1 MGRRRFD
8 PRQFG
13 HIPQSVR
20 NPKAS
25 EVLFGVKLVEAM
37 DWIEKD
43 IGGFYYTRGNLRT
56 EADSVPDD
64 VKKDWTYVDQ
74 YRSWAELWNYSTSL
88 TRRRFEGVCPRV
100 RHKYDAGQSMVT
112 GNQVTD
118 LLREIPHD
126 PTKMYYEPKHSL
138 YLAVHVEVMD
148 IIETQLADN
157 DGSLVDFALG
167 MTTLTLH
174 FKYE

>member
-1 MGRRRFD
+1 MDFITPEGTSGPKQIAYLMMSRKIGRTWTSIEVGLN
-8 PRQFG
+8 FG
-13 HIPQSVR
+13 TTQMR
-20 NPKAS
+20 DCN
-25 EVLFGVKLVEAM
+25 
-37 DWIEKD
+37 
-43 IGGFYYTRGNLRT
+43 
-56 EADSVPDD
+56 SVPTAIG
-64 VKKDWTYVDQ
+64 VLCTW
-74 YRSWAELWNYSTSL
+74 TSL
-88 TRRRFEGVCPRV
+88 TRRRLEGVCPRV
-100 RHKYDAGQSMVT
+100 HHEYDAEQSMVT

-157 DGSLVDFALG
+157 DGSLVDFASG
-167 MTTLTLH
+167 VTTLTLH